1 MKQPE
6 YSGHGWAIHNSD
18 CVEGMHA
25 MPADSVDCAIFSPP
39 FGDLFVYSDS
49 ERDLGNAGDGDAFLE
64 QYRFFADALTRVM
77 RPGRIACV
85 HCSDLPMRKGKH
97 GHIGLHDF
105 SGDLIRAHTA
115 AGLVYHGRATIWKDP
130 VVEMQRTKA
139 LGLLYKQIRKDSAM
153 NRVGMPDYMLFFRKD
168 APNPRPIE
176 HAEPEVIETMISGHY
191 CYICDIEH
199 EYSSDFCPDCGNDI
213 RVVNSTNRLISD
225 KAMSIAREWFDDLR
239 REGLCASVPDDDLLA
254 SLVSE
259 AEFDVMHWQRLA
271 SPVWMNIQQGN
282 VLRTFRKAKGPNDEK
297 HVCPL
302 QLDVIRKCLRL
313 YTRPGDVVMDP
324 FNGIGSTGY
333 EAVKA
338 RRKYLG
344 FELKPEYAEQANLNL
359 QDAANQGTDMLSA
372 LGL

>member
-1 MKQPE
+1 MTKQPE
-6 YSGHGWAIHNSD
+6 YQGNGWAIHNSD
-18 CVEGMHA
+18 CIEGMWA
-25 MPADSVDCAIFSPP
+25 MPESSVDCCIFSPP

-49 ERDLGNAGDGDAFLE
+49 ERDLGNAGTGQSFIN
-64 QYRFFADALTRVM
+64 QYKFFCEALTRVM
-77 RPGRIACV
+77 KPGRIVAV
-85 HCSDLPMRKGKH
+85 HCTDLPMRKGRD
-97 GHIGLHDF
+97 GAIGLQDF
-105 SGDLIRAHTA
+105 SGDLIKAHTD
-115 AGLVYHGRATIWKDP
+115 AGLIYHGRSTIWKDP

-176 HAEPEVIETMISGHY
+176 HAAPGDTQ
-191 CYICDIEH
+191 
-199 EYSSDFCPDCGNDI
+199 P
-213 RVVNSTNRLISD
+213 
-225 KAMSIAREWFDDLR
+225 AMKIAREWFDDLR
-239 REGLCASVPDDDLLA
+239 REGLCAETPDDELLS

-259 AEFDVMHWQRLA
+259 SEFDVMHWQRLA

-282 VLRTFRKAKGPNDEK
+282 VLRSFRKAKGPNDEK

-324 FNGIGSTGY
+324 FNGIGSTGF

-338 RRKYLG
+338 RRKYIG
-344 FELKPEYAEQANLNL
+344 FELKPEYAAQANLNL
-359 QDAANQGTDMLSA
+359 QDAAQS
-372 LGL
+372 GLDLFAAE

>member
-6 YSGHGWAIHNSD
+6 YQGNGWAIHESD

-25 MPADSVDCAIFSPP
+25 MPENSVDCAIFSPP

-49 ERDLGNAGDGDAFLE
+49 ERDIGNAGEGDGFLDH
-64 QYRFFADALTRVM
+64 YRFFAEALTRVL

-85 HCSDLPMRKGKH
+85 HCTDLPMRKGKH
-97 GHIGLHDF
+97 GAVGLQDF
-105 SGDLIRAHTA
+105 SGDLIKAHTA

-139 LGLLYKQIRKDSAM
+139 IGLLYKQIRKDSAF

-168 APNPRPIE
+168 APNEKPVQ
-176 HAEPEVIETMISGHY
+176 HAAPEDE
-191 CYICDIEH
+191 DEKL
-199 EYSSDFCPDCGNDI
+199 
-213 RVVNSTNRLISD
+213 R
-225 KAMSIAREWFDDLR
+225 IAREWLEDLHR
-239 REGLCASVPDDDLLA
+239 NGMCANVPEEEILA
-254 SLVSE
+254 ALIEE
-259 AEFDVMHWQRLA
+259 AGFDVYDWQRIA
-271 SPVWMNIQQGN
+271 SPVWMDIQQGN
-282 VLRTFRKAKGPNDEK
+282 VLRNFRKAKGANDEK

-333 EAVKA
+333 ESVKA
-338 RRKYLG
+338 RRKYIG
-344 FELKPEYAEQANLNL
+344 FELKHEYAVQANKNL
-359 QDAANQGTDMLSA
+359 QDAESS
-372 LGL
+372 GLDLFAAE